1 MKKLFKQLAL
11 FIVPILIF
19 LLGLDYLMSR
29 YLKNTGEVFGNVT
42 SQYDLY
48 KSRIHEPIVILGS
61 SRAEVHI
68 DPNVIK
74 KGTGLDCYNLGWSA
88 AESELLMYRFNEY
101 CKYNP
106 LPKLLVINLDMTT
119 FNTQQVARIIRDEQL
134 PFNLYN
140 FEAFHFYDKN
150 ILYYLIPGIRYSEKR
165 FLIYQT
171 LLLGIKN
178 QQLETKR
185 YNGFISSDSSW
196 DDTQLKKI
204 LQSGPRTV
212 IIDSSAIKS
221 FCSSLKYLQ
230 EKNVQV
236 MLYYAPEQQASF
248 PLYKNRAEVLALYQ
262 QIAQQLQ
269 IPFINY
275 AKGDIVLHKE
285 YFYNAYHLNR
295 TGADMFSHM
304 ILTDILQLFK
314 DKLPFRK

>member
-1 MKKLFKQLAL
+1 MQKLVKQLAL
-11 FIVPILIF
+11 FIIPILIF
-19 LLGLDYLMSR
+19 LFGLDYLVYR
-29 YLKNTGEVFGNVT
+29 YLKKTGEVFGNVAT
-42 SQYDLY
+42 QYDLY
-48 KSRIHEPIVILGS
+48 KGRIQAPIVILGS

-68 DPNVIK
+68 NPKVIQ

-119 FNTQQVARIIRDEQL
+119 FSTHQVERIIRDEQL

-140 FEAFHFYDKN
+140 FEAYNFYDKN

-171 LLLGIKN
+171 MLLGIKN
-178 QQLETKR
+178 KQLETTR
-185 YNGFISSDSSW
+185 YHGFISSDARW

-204 LQSGPRTV
+204 LQSGARTV
-212 IIDSSAIKS
+212 VIDSSELKS
-221 FCSSLKYLQ
+221 FCASLKSLQ
-230 EKNVQV
+230 ERNVQL
-236 MLYYAPEQQASF
+236 MLYYAPEQKSSF
-248 PLYKNRAEVLALYQ
+248 PMYKNRLEILALYQ
-262 QIAQQLQ
+262 QIAEQLN

-275 AKGDIVLHKE
+275 AQGDIITDKE

-295 TGADMFSHM
+295 TGADMFSNM

-314 DKLPFRK
+314 GKLQFHK